1 MPVLHVASEA
11 TIHALNRSRH
21 HAAQPQQAM
30 QASVTPF
37 ASLLDDS
44 TTPPKPPKQPAA
56 DDNVNSARSEQSPQ
70 PAKSDDGKTAK
81 TDNTT
86 ATDGNDAHTNAKTD
100 GKPNAKADAKTDVT
114 PDTESDAETDKTDQ
128 ANQDDKTASDSNAA
142 TDATITQVT
151 LCPDGKPSVDDKPAR
166 DPMAAD
172 ANIAPPS
179 VDPAQPTKPAD
190 ANIVALAPVVV
201 QNSAPVPGPAPAPA
215 PVPAAANVDDADA
228 SIVTLPPTVTPGP
241 APVPAPASAAVAKT
255 MPALTTTP
263 DAPTQT
269 QTDDGKTTGQA
280 LAAKAAPLSHGDA
293 KPQESANDADADSNT
308 IAHNRGEIA
317 EGGHHATTKP
327 TLDALPAD
335 ANTLAPRTAAGI
347 ITQPTSSTTH
357 SPASAATPAMTA
369 PSLQAAAIPLSSVAI
384 EVASKAVSGKN
395 HFEIRLDP
403 PELGRIE
410 VHLALDRDG
419 NITSRMIADRADT
432 LDLLR
437 RDAGGLE
444 RALQDAGLKTSD
456 NGLQFSLRDQ
466 SSYQQQQQGFAGND
480 TAQLVVE
487 DETLV
492 PLDVTQRTYDRLA
505 GLGGG
510 LDIQV

>member
-1 MPVLHVASEA
+1 
-11 TIHALNRSRH
+11 
-21 HAAQPQQAM
+21 
-30 QASVTPF
+30 
-37 ASLLDDS
+37 
-44 TTPPKPPKQPAA
+44 
-56 DDNVNSARSEQSPQ
+56 
-70 PAKSDDGKTAK
+70 
-81 TDNTT
+81 
-86 ATDGNDAHTNAKTD
+86 
-100 GKPNAKADAKTDVT
+100 
-114 PDTESDAETDKTDQ
+114 
-128 ANQDDKTASDSNAA
+128 
-142 TDATITQVT
+142 
-151 LCPDGKPSVDDKPAR
+151 
-166 DPMAAD
+166 MAAD

-179 VDPAQPTKPAD
+179 VDRAQPTKPAD

-201 QNSAPVPGPAPAPA
+201 PDSTPVPGPAPAPAPA

-228 SIVTLPPTVTPGP
+228 DASIVTLPPAVTPGP
-241 APVPAPASAAVAKT
+241 APVPAPANAAVAKT

-269 QTDDGKTTGQA
+269 QTDDGKTTGQV
-280 LAAKAAPLSHGDA
+280 LAAKAATLSHGDA
-293 KPQESANDADADSNT
+293 KPQESASDADADSNT

-317 EGGHHATTKP
+317 EGGHHATAKP

-347 ITQPTSSTTH
+347 IAQQTGSTTQT
-357 SPASAATPAMTA
+357 SPASTATPAMTA

-410 VHLALDRDG
+410 VRLAVDRDG

-437 RDAGGLE
+437 RDASGLE
-444 RALQDAGLKTSD
+444 RALQDAGLKTGD

-480 TAQLVVE
+480 AAQLVVE

-492 PLDVTQRTYDRLA
+492 PLDVTQRSYDRLA